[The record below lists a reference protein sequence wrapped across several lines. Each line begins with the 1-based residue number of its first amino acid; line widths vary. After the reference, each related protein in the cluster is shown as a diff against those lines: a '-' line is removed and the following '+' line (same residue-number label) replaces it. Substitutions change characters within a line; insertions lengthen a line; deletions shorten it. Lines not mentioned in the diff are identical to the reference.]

1 MKRYSPVLVVL
12 HWVLALFIMMALF
25 MGFDIAALS
34 YELDLKVDRLV
45 VHVIAGVIIG
55 FAFLLR
61 LAIKWLRPSSTS
73 SQTAHSLAGRLAKA
87 YHAGLYIL
95 VLSVVA
101 SGIAMAIEV
110 DFPSIVAQGG
120 TIPQELPFLVSRQ
133 LHGLLTRLLMIAVII
148 HILAALYHQLILK
161 DRLITRMWFGKR

>member
-1 MKRYSPVLVVL
+1 MKRYSTVLVVL
-12 HWVLALFIMMALF
+12 HWVLALFIMIALF
-25 MGFDIAALS
+25 MGFDIASLS

-45 VHVIAGVIIG
+45 VHIIAGVLIG

-61 LAIKWLRPSSTS
+61 LAIKSLQPSSAP
-73 SQTAHSLAGRLAKA
+73 SQTDHSLAGRLAKA

-110 DFPSIVAQGG
+110 DFLSIVAQGG
-120 TIPQELPFLVSRQ
+120 TIPQELTFYVSRQ

-161 DRLITRMWFGKR
+161 DRLVSRMWFGKR